1 MCQMLLK
8 RHYPDVCLVKNVFN
22 LLKTAPPFDTDWD
35 PKKLKIASEVPCC
48 VHEEGWFLGL
58 Q

>member
-22 LLKTAPPFDTDWD
+22 LLKTGPPFDTDWD